1 MLLELDEEAADVG
14 DFAEDFLGVFEG
26 VVFVGE

>member
-14 DFAEDFLGVFEG
+14 DVAQDFLGVFEG